1 MNKKNGMKIEI
12 KKKELVKNK
21 YYEVVQLA
29 ILKKDWKKI
38 NKHWYFW
45 CPAGI
50 PRRWKGKIV
59 TSTSLIEIKNLNE
72 KKRPISAVADNFEVR
87 NIKKVI
93 IKINN
98 SINFK
103 LLYDKNNNLN
113 KKIKLEQFKNKNF
126 I

>member
-1 MNKKNGMKIEI
+1 MI
-12 KKKELVKNK
+12 KKLICDGVLISTPAGSTAYNMSVNGPILSLNSKK
-21 YYEVVQLA
+21 LA
-29 ILKKDWKKI
+29 ITPI
-38 NKHWYFW
+38 SPFR
-45 CPAGI
+45 
-50 PRRWKGKIV
+50 PRRWRGKIV

-113 KKIKLEQFKNKNF
+113 KKIKLEQFKNKYF